1 MAPVL
6 ASAPPGP
13 VAPKAPAI
21 SKRGRPKRKRTSH
34 QAIFKG
40 KKKKIQ
46 GNPTPVK
53 HASAKG
59 VRSKAKE
66 ASKPD
71 SLSRDKVVSEKEM
84 CLAIK
89 SLFLQN
95 FLNAKMT
102 EWWKI

>member
-6 ASAPPGP
+6 ASAPLATAVPT
-13 VAPKAPAI
+13 APSI
-21 SKRGRPKRKRTSH
+21 NNRGRLKRKRTSH

-53 HASAKG
+53 HAAAKG
-59 VRSKAKE
+59 VMSKAKE

-71 SLSRDKVVSEKEM
+71 SLPGYYFVSNKDM
-84 CLAIK
+84 RLAIK
-89 SLFLQN
+89 RLLLQN
-95 FLNAKMT
+95 FLNVEMN
-102 EWWKI
+102 

>member
-6 ASAPPGP
+6 ASAPLATAVPT
-13 VAPKAPAI
+13 APSI
-21 SKRGRPKRKRTSH
+21 NKRGRPKRKRTSH

-53 HASAKG
+53 HAAAKG
-59 VRSKAKE
+59 VMSKAKE

-71 SLSRDKVVSEKEM
+71 SLPGDKVVSEKEM
-84 CLAIK
+84 RLSIK
-89 SLFLQN
+89 ALFIQK
-95 FLNAKMT
+95 FLNANMT
-102 EWWKI
+102 E